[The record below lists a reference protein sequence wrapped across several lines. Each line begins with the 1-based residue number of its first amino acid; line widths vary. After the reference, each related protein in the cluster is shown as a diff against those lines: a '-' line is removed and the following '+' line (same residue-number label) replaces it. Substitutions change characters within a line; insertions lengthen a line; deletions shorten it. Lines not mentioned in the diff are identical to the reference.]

1 MEALALTEG
10 EIDEIVALLFSMT
23 DDRFAD
29 DNKKQFEEQK
39 ALAQKERPFREND
52 LANRKSLPFEK
63 RVAGPQGLKP

>member
-1 MEALALTEG
+1 
-10 EIDEIVALLFSMT
+10 MT
-23 DDRFAD
+23 DDRFAEE
-29 DNKKQFEEQK
+29 NKRQFEEQK